1 MEPEEI
7 VMRKAAIL
15 AGRMARVVSQMQELR
30 RQLAA
35 YDAELRTLAA
45 EVRSLAPTEDF
56 PQGSPQSISTGR
68 PYVYGTP
75 QEFSAKHR
83 E

>member
-1 MEPEEI
+1 MGSDEI
-7 VMRKAAIL
+7 VMRKAAML
-15 AGRMARVVSQMQELR
+15 AGRMARVVLQMQELR
-30 RQLAA
+30 RQLSAH
-35 YDAELRTLAA
+35 DAELRTLAA
-45 EVRSLAPTEDF
+45 EIRALEPAGDF
-56 PQGSPQSISTGR
+56 PQGPPESISTGR